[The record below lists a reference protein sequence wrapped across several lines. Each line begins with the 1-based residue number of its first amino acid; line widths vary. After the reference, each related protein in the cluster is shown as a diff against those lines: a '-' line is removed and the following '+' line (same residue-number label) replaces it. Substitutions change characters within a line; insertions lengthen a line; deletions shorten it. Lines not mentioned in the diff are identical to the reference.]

1 MKKILALAILTLIT
15 GMTVSAQAIV
25 GRLTGTPV
33 IANVKNDTEGSPY
46 LYPDFSSGMFLLND
60 NKTVVRDLQIR
71 FDVLKG
77 IVTYKD
83 DHGAELVPTSPVKQF
98 VIEKDGKQRFFRLG
112 FPAIDEYTSN
122 TYYELLS
129 KEGSPMI
136 LRKPVKNLLSRREY
150 NSSKVTDTYLNAEK
164 YFVYTEAGEM
174 VKYKSDKKSI
184 ASYFPSKIAEINTF
198 IESNKI
204 NLKNADDLAKLFN
217 YYLSIKGQ

>member
-1 MKKILALAILTLIT
+1 
-15 GMTVSAQAIV
+15 
-25 GRLTGTPV
+25 
-33 IANVKNDTEGSPY
+33 
-46 LYPDFSSGMFLLND
+46 MFLD
-60 NKTVVRDLQIR
+60 
-71 FDVLKG
+71 
-77 IVTYKD
+77 
-83 DHGAELVPTSPVKQF
+83 
-98 VIEKDGKQRFFRLG
+98 

-174 VKYKSDKKSI
+174 VKYKSDKKAI

-217 YYLSIKGQ
+217 YYLLIKGQ